1 MISSTLRFLFSA
13 ALFSVCFNTFAVT
26 PPPKE
31 GGQTPSPTKSPTA
44 TPKPV
49 PPGAIDEKLFSGM
62 QWRQIGPFRGGR
74 ALAIEG
80 VPGESDTW
88 YFGGVAGG
96 IWKTSDGGQNW
107 TPLFDKEDVSSI
119 GAIAV
124 APSDH
129 NVVYVGTGEAAI
141 RGNTTYGTGVY
152 KSIDAGKTWKNV
164 GLKDTHQIGAVIV
177 DPRNENVVLVAALG
191 HAFGPN
197 KERGIFRTAD
207 GGKTWTNVL
216 SKDENT
222 GGIDVVFDPHNP
234 NIVFAALWQARR
246 QPWFFSSGGAG
257 SGLYRSDDN
266 GVTWKRLEGN
276 GLPEGILGKIGV
288 RFGRGLEPRLCD
300 HRSER
305 RRLVSFG

>member
-1 MISSTLRFLFSA
+1 MITSTLRFLLSV
-13 ALFSVCFNTFAVT
+13 ALTFVCFNTFAIS

-44 TPKPV
+44 TPKPA

-80 VPGESDTW
+80 VPGEPDTY
-88 YFGGVAGG
+88 YFGAVAGG
-96 IWKTSDGGQNW
+96 VWKTVDGGQNW
-107 TPLFDKEDVSSI
+107 TPLFDKEEISSI

-129 NVVYVGTGEAAI
+129 NVIYAGTGEAAI
-141 RGNTTYGTGVY
+141 RGNTTYGTGVF
-152 KSIDAGKTWKNV
+152 KSIDGGKTWENV
-164 GLKDTHQIGAVIV
+164 GLKDTRQIGALIV

-197 KERGIFRTAD
+197 QERGIFRTAD
-207 GGKTWTNVL
+207 GGITWTKVL

-222 GGIDVVFDPHNP
+222 GGDDAVFDSQHA
-234 NIVFAALWQARR
+234 NIVVGCPWSARR
-246 QPWFFSSGGAG
+246 QP
-257 SGLYRSDDN
+257 R
-266 GVTWKRLEGN
+266 
-276 GLPEGILGKIGV
+276 
-288 RFGRGLEPRLCD
+288 
-300 HRSER
+300 
-305 RRLVSFG
+305 